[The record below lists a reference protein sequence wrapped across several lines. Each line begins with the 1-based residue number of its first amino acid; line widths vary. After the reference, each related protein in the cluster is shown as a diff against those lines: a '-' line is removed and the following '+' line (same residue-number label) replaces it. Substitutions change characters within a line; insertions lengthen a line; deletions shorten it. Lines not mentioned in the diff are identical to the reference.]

1 MEYVLKTYF
10 CIINQSLEDIEIIF
24 IDDASKDNP
33 FEILKTI
40 MNKDKRIKLLKNKVN
55 RGQFYSRN
63 KAVLS
68 SKGEYVIIVDPDDLL
83 LNDINKDFLK
93 IKSNYFAWKSIN

>member
-1 MEYVLKTYF
+1 
-10 CIINQSLEDIEIIF
+10 
-24 IDDASKDNP
+24 
-33 FEILKTI
+33 

-68 SKGEYVIIVDPDDLL
+68 SKGDMKKLIEEIPQF
-83 LNDINKDFLK
+83 NE
-93 IKSNYFAWKSIN
+93 

>member
-1 MEYVLKTYF
+1 
-10 CIINQSLEDIEIIF
+10 
-24 IDDASKDNP
+24 
-33 FEILKTI
+33 

-83 LNDINKDFLK
+83 LNNTLSLQTISDDNLLLQLFLFFLPFFLFLQTA
-93 IKSNYFAWKSIN
+93 SNIF

>member
-1 MEYVLKTYF
+1 
-10 CIINQSLEDIEIIF
+10 
-24 IDDASKDNP
+24 
-33 FEILKTI
+33 

-68 SKGEYVIIVDPDDLL
+68 SKGEYVIIVDQDDLL
-83 LNDINKDFLK
+83 LNDINNFFYCNALNRFL
-93 IKSNYFAWKSIN
+93 

>member
-1 MEYVLKTYF
+1 
-10 CIINQSLEDIEIIF
+10 
-24 IDDASKDNP
+24 
-33 FEILKTI
+33 

-83 LNDINKDFLK
+83 
-93 IKSNYFAWKSIN
+93 

>member
-1 MEYVLKTYF
+1 
-10 CIINQSLEDIEIIF
+10 
-24 IDDASKDNP
+24 
-33 FEILKTI
+33 

-83 LNDINKDFLK
+83 ILGLNLI
-93 IKSNYFAWKSIN
+93 